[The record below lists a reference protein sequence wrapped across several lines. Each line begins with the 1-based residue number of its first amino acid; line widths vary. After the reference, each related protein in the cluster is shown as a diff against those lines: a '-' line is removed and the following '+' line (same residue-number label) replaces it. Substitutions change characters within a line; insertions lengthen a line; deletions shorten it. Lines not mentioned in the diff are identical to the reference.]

1 MYLEYWG
8 FKKFPFDNVP
18 DPDFFYLSKPHEE
31 GLTRLIYAVERRK
44 GCALLSGDP
53 GSGKTILSKVF
64 LQRIPQQRF
73 DIAMISNPCLD
84 TTEFLQ
90 DVLYKLDFNEVPNT
104 KVQILQVL
112 NRKLTDNIN
121 NDRETLLVI
130 DEAQLLTVDTLE
142 EIRLLL
148 NFQLSN
154 RFLLTIFLMG
164 QPEILDQI
172 KKIKQLEQRIAIKY
186 FLRPFDLEETAKYIL
201 FREKKGGG
209 TKNVFTRQAIDMVFK
224 HTNGIPRMINNLC
237 DLALLVGSGEKK
249 EMITSDLIKDLLEDG
264 AIF

>member
-18 DPDFFYLSKPHEE
+18 DPEFFYLSKTHEE

-53 GSGKTILSKVF
+53 GTGKTILSKVF
-64 LQRIPQQRF
+64 LQRISGRRF
-73 DIAMISNPCLD
+73 NVAMISNPCLD

-90 DVLYKLDFNEVPNT
+90 DVLYKLDFKDVPNS

-112 NRKLTDNIN
+112 NKRLIENMND
-121 NDRETLLVI
+121 DRETVLVI
-130 DEAQLLTVDTLE
+130 DEAQLLTEGTME

-164 QPEILDQI
+164 QPEMIEKI
-172 KKIKQLEQRIAIKY
+172 KRIKQLEQRIAIRY
-186 FLRPFDLEETAKYIL
+186 YLRPFNHEETAKYIL
-201 FREKKGGG
+201 FREKKAGGM
-209 TKNVFTRQAIDMVFK
+209 KNVFSRQSIDLVFK
-224 HTNGIPRMINNLC
+224 HSNGVPRMINNLC
-237 DLALLVGSGEKK
+237 DLALLVGSGAKK
-249 EMITSDLIKDLLEDG
+249 EMITSDLIKEILEDG
-264 AIF
+264 AVF